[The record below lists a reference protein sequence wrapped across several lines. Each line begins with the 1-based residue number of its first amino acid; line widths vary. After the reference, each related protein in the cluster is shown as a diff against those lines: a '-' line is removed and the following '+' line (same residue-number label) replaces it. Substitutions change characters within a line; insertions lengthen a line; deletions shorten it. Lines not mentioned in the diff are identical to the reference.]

1 MLQSLGQLY
10 LRGVKVD
17 WLGFD
22 QDYSRQ
28 KVVLLTYPW
37 QRKRYWITDI
47 QEHKN
52 QGKKSVITQ
61 SEKQKLAET
70 NMPVQKIETNGQKIS
85 HQSKLRLSKPELVS
99 LPKAGLRI
107 EQTPKRELIQLKFPS
122 KPSETTICTQNQQ
135 HLETSQ
141 PSTLMNTQQI
151 AKLKEEY
158 TNKGYCKIS
167 NFFNL
172 SEIAKIQET
181 LERAKN
187 GSQISQEEV
196 SLKLARYDEIETK
209 DHAYD
214 LVRYDFVSSLIKS
227 KLPFLNEIT
236 GKKIM
241 IMHNALFSVEPN
253 KKGLNWHVGVGSFSF
268 TKMEDFGAS
277 IWIPLDEIKKEYRGG
292 MQYVSTKIFPGQ
304 FFFTLTDLHLKNNLD
319 WDESKGDLNEYV
331 ANANTILNKITE
343 DVLDYTIKD
352 NYEEDEYKVGDVL
365 FFNKYVL
372 HRSVPLKPGLHKLRR
387 AFVIR
392 LVDYDTRVDEERLG
406 LFSKYS
412 QLHSRVY
419 KTLPRYNKDSVL
431 VMVSRS
437 IKRGLKSPYLRDITY
452 IQKTLS
458 ERIAVEPK
466 KIAVEPENIAIKS
479 ENISQ
484 TPNISPSNS
493 SEVDITQIKEALK
506 ESLAESLYADISEI
520 EEDQKF
526 IDLGLDSIVG
536 VEWITTINQI
546 YNLNI
551 KATKLYDYPTLLELT
566 EYIAQNLSSQ
576 GQNIQVNH
584 QKSSQTEVNI
594 SNQSQQPLETLQL
607 STKFQV
613 NLLEVKE
620 VLKQQLAEAL
630 YIEISEIEEDQK
642 FIDLGLDSI
651 VGVEWITTINQTY
664 NLNIKATKLY
674 DYPTLLDLAEYI
686 TEEISSKNRNELS
699 QGNQYSPEE
708 SPQNQDL
715 SKESQEDIRQK
726 IRPILNKVANHKL
739 TIQEAKQMIQEIKQQ
754 SKAENDLQESSIK
767 NNQIFELIKKY
778 TYDIV
783 PELAKVSLKPTDS
796 LQQLEIDSMNRAEII
811 MMVMEELDLH
821 IQLIELAGAK
831 NIGELAD
838 LFAAK
843 LEVNHGF

>member
-1 MLQSLGQLY
+1 M
-10 LRGVKVD
+10 
-17 WLGFD
+17 
-22 QDYSRQ
+22 Q
-28 KVVLLTYPW
+28 KSINDFVSIKKHSQNLEQP
-37 QRKRYWITDI
+37 KIT
-47 QEHKN
+47 
-52 QGKKSVITQ
+52 
-61 SEKQKLAET
+61 
-70 NMPVQKIETNGQKIS
+70 
-85 HQSKLRLSKPELVS
+85 LSNLDLVS
-99 LPKAGLRI
+99 VPKASSL
-107 EQTPKRELIQLKFPS
+107 EQIPKRQLVQLKFKS
-122 KPSETTICTQNQQ
+122 VDSEPLQLAQQDVVSQKTT
-135 HLETSQ
+135 
-141 PSTLMNTQQI
+141 
-151 AKLKEEY
+151 
-158 TNKGYCKIS
+158 
-167 NFFNL
+167 
-172 SEIAKIQET
+172 
-181 LERAKN
+181 
-187 GSQISQEEV
+187 
-196 SLKLARYDEIETK
+196 
-209 DHAYD
+209 
-214 LVRYDFVSSLIKS
+214 
-227 KLPFLNEIT
+227 
-236 GKKIM
+236 
-241 IMHNALFSVEPN
+241 
-253 KKGLNWHVGVGSFSF
+253 
-268 TKMEDFGAS
+268 
-277 IWIPLDEIKKEYRGG
+277 
-292 MQYVSTKIFPGQ
+292 
-304 FFFTLTDLHLKNNLD
+304 
-319 WDESKGDLNEYV
+319 
-331 ANANTILNKITE
+331 
-343 DVLDYTIKD
+343 
-352 NYEEDEYKVGDVL
+352 
-365 FFNKYVL
+365 
-372 HRSVPLKPGLHKLRR
+372 
-387 AFVIR
+387 
-392 LVDYDTRVDEERLG
+392 
-406 LFSKYS
+406 
-412 QLHSRVY
+412 
-419 KTLPRYNKDSVL
+419 SVL
-431 VMVSRS
+431 ENNEEQTKER
-437 IKRGLKSPYLRDITY
+437 
-452 IQKTLS
+452 KTMDREQLD
-458 ERIAVEPK
+458 RLDVNFA
-466 KIAVEPENIAIKS
+466 
-479 ENISQ
+479 
-484 TPNISPSNS
+484 
-493 SEVDITQIKEALK
+493 QIKETLK
-506 ESLAESLYADISEI
+506 QSLAEALYADISEI

-566 EYIAQNLSSQ
+566 EYIAQNLASQ

-630 YIEISEIEEDQK
+630 YLEITEIEEDQK

-726 IRPILNKVANHKL
+726 IRPILNKVANHEL

-767 NNQIFELIKKY
+767 NNPIVELIKKY

-796 LQQLEIDSMNRAEII
+796 LQQLGIDSMNRAEII

-843 LEVNHGF
+843 LEVNHEI